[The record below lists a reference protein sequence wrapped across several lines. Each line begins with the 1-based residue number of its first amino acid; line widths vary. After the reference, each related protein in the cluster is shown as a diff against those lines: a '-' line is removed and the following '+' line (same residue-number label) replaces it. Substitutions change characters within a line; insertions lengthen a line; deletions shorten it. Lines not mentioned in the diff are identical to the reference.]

1 MRQGTAYIKKEKSQ
15 YWLDDLPS
23 KTKAE
28 VMRRASAMGYSH
40 VSLNK
45 QKQKIPENYLVVG
58 FNTVD
63 RRLEK

>member
-23 KTKAE
+23 KTKADA
-28 VMRRASAMGYSH
+28 MRRASAMGFSH
-40 VSLNK
+40 VSFDG
-45 QKQKIPENYLVVG
+45 QKRKIPENYLIVG